1 MLKPKKLKPGSRIA
15 VISPSSG
22 MPYVFPGIYEL
33 GLKNLRDVLGFEIVE
48 MPTARM
54 SPDELYRHP
63 ALRAKD
69 INNSFAD
76 DTIDGVI
83 ASIGGNESVRILPYL
98 NEELILQNP
107 KLIMGFSDATTFLSY
122 LNSLGMVT
130 FNGPSVMAGLA
141 QMKHLPAEH
150 IQHLKAFLFED
161 SFPYIYEPFPEW
173 TNGYQDWGNPE
184 RLGECQA
191 FYQNDGWAFLQGDSV
206 AEGLLWGG
214 CIQVLEFLK
223 GTDYWPKKSFWH
235 NRILFFETSEDKPT
249 PVQVG
254 EMLRNY
260 GVQGIFQKAA
270 GVIFAKPKD
279 YTNAEKE
286 ELHDV
291 VLSVIKEEFG
301 AGELPI
307 VMNVDFGHTD
317 PKLIMPLGGK
327 VRLDPVKNE
336 ITLLESPFE

>member
-33 GLKNLRDVLGFEIVE
+33 GLKNLREVLEFEIVE

-63 ALRAKD
+63 ELRAKD
-69 INNSFAD
+69 INESFAD
-76 DTIDGVI
+76 DTIDGVV

-98 NEELILQNP
+98 DEELILQNP
-107 KLIMGFSDATTFLSY
+107 KFIMGFSDATTFLSY

-130 FNGPSVMAGLA
+130 FNGPTVMAGLA

-150 IQHLKAFLFED
+150 ARHLKAFLFENA
-161 SFPYIYEPFPEW
+161 FPYIYEPFSEW
-173 TNGYQDWGNPE
+173 TNGYQDWENPE
-184 RLGECQA
+184 TLGECTA
-191 FYQNDGWAFLQGDSV
+191 FYENDGWAFLQGDFV

-223 GTDYWPKKSFWH
+223 GTDYWPEKSFWP

-260 GVQGIFQKAA
+260 GMQGIFQKAA

-286 ELHDV
+286 ELQDV
-291 VLSVIKEEFG
+291 VLRVIKEEFR
-301 AGELPI
+301 AGDLPI
-307 VMNVDFGHTD
+307 AANVDFGHTD

-327 VRLDPVKNE
+327 VRLDPMNNE